1 VKLPQW
7 RFRLAK
13 LPSISGKKLIRAL
26 GKLGFVVVRQKGSHV
41 ILQRDS
47 HLLMVPLHDPIKKS
61 TLNTIL
67 KQADVS
73 LEELL
78 ECL

>member
-1 VKLPQW
+1 M
-7 RFRLAK
+7 AK
-13 LPSISGKKLIRAL
+13 LPSVSGKKVIKAL
-26 GKLGFVVVRQKGSHV
+26 EKLDFLVVRQKGSHV
-41 ILQRDS
+41 ILQRES
-47 HLLMVPLHDPIKKS
+47 NMLTVPLHDPIKKS

-78 ECL
+78 EYL

>member
-1 VKLPQW
+1 M
-7 RFRLAK
+7 AK

-41 ILQRDS
+41 FLQRES
-47 HLLMVPLHDPIKKS
+47 NLLTVPLHDPIKKS
-61 TLNTIL
+61 TLNAIL

>member
-1 VKLPQW
+1 
-7 RFRLAK
+7 LAK
-13 LPSISGKKLIRAL
+13 LPSTSGKKVIKAL

-41 ILQRDS
+41 ILQRES
-47 HLLMVPLHDPIKKS
+47 NLVTVPLHDPIRKS
-61 TLNTIL
+61 TLNAIL

-78 ECL
+78 KHL

>member
-1 VKLPQW
+1 M
-7 RFRLAK
+7 AK
-13 LPSISGKKLIRAL
+13 LPSVSGKKLIRAL

-41 ILQRDS
+41 ILQKGS
-47 HLLMVPLHDPIKKS
+47 NLLTVPLHDPVKNS
-61 TLNTIL
+61 TLNAIL

-78 ECL
+78 CHL

>member
-1 VKLPQW
+1 M
-7 RFRLAK
+7 AK
-13 LPSISGKKLIRAL
+13 LPSVSGKKVIKAL
-26 GKLGFVVVRQKGSHV
+26 EKLGFIVVRQKGSHV
-41 ILQRDS
+41 ILQRES
-47 HLLMVPLHDPIKKS
+47 NMLTVPLHDPIKKS

-78 ECL
+78 EYL

>member
-1 VKLPQW
+1 M
-7 RFRLAK
+7 AK
-13 LPSISGKKLIRAL
+13 LPSTSGKKVIKAL

-41 ILQRDS
+41 ILQRES
-47 HLLMVPLHDPIKKS
+47 NLVTVPLHDPIKKS
-61 TLNTIL
+61 TLNAIL

-78 ECL
+78 DHL

>member
-1 VKLPQW
+1 
-7 RFRLAK
+7 LAK
-13 LPSISGKKLIRAL
+13 LPSVSGKKLIRAL

-41 ILQRDS
+41 VLQRGS
-47 HLLMVPLHDPIKKS
+47 NLLTVPLHDPVKKS
-61 TLNTIL
+61 TLNAIL

-78 ECL
+78 EQL

>member
-1 VKLPQW
+1 
-7 RFRLAK
+7 
-13 LPSISGKKLIRAL
+13 
-26 GKLGFVVVRQKGSHV
+26 LGFIVVRQKGSHV
-41 ILQRDS
+41 ILQRES
-47 HLLMVPLHDPIKKS
+47 NMLTVPLHDPIKKS

-78 ECL
+78 EYL

>member
-1 VKLPQW
+1 
-7 RFRLAK
+7 LAK

-26 GKLGFVVVRQKGSHV
+26 GKLGFVIVRQKSSHV
-41 ILQRDS
+41 ILPRES
-47 HLLMVPLHDPIKKS
+47 SMLTVPLHDPIKKS
-61 TLNTIL
+61 TLNAIL

-78 ECL
+78 GCL